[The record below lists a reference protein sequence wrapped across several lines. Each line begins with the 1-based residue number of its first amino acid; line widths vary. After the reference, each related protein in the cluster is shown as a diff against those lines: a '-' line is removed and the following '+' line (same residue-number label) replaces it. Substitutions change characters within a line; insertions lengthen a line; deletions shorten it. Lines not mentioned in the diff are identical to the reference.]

1 MDLGAGPPTTKVPAG
16 GLRKKGIAMQASE
29 AESKATS
36 FAIFGTQRTG
46 TTLIRTS
53 LSSHPDI
60 LCQGEVFNLGKQPY
74 RDEGGYW
81 HYSRQ
86 NLGRRVSSMINRTR
100 STEAY
105 LDQLYDGAGYAA
117 IGFKLMLNQTNRR
130 PYILPLLLRRGIK
143 VILVERRNVLKT
155 LVSRR
160 TASSSGVYHVSQ
172 SFRRGSSVT
181 SWTPE
186 KIPLAIDTLISD
198 LDAISA
204 ERSRWESKL
213 ETLERLLI
221 VYEEYTADIQSG
233 NKSML
238 DFLGVRHVPISSDLQ
253 KVNPD
258 RLDTFFRSSTP

>member
-1 MDLGAGPPTTKVPAG
+1 
-16 GLRKKGIAMQASE
+16 MQDSV
-29 AESKATS
+29 AEPNATS
-36 FAIFGTQRTG
+36 FAILGTQRTG

-86 NLGRRVSSMINRTR
+86 SVGRRITSVINRTR

-105 LDQLYDGAGYAA
+105 LDQLYRGTGYAA
-117 IGFKLMLNQTNRR
+117 IGFKLMLNQTHRR
-130 PYILPLLLRRGIK
+130 PYIWPLLLERGIK

-160 TASSSGVYHVSQ
+160 TASRSGVYHVSQ

-181 SWTPE
+181 SWTPK
-186 KIPLAIDTLISD
+186 KISLATDTLIAD

-213 ETLERLLI
+213 NNLERLLV
-221 VYEEYTADIQSG
+221 VYEEYTADIQMG
-233 NKSML
+233 NKAML
-238 DFLGVRHVPISSDLQ
+238 DFLGVRYMPISSDLQ

-258 RLDTFFRSSTP
+258 RLEDIILNYDDVRNALKQSRYSAYLE